1 MGLLIELVPLC
12 AVDVVLAEPLVIGKG
27 PSGLRLIYEVVEA
40 TVKGVRLI
48 GQLSGRAS
56 ADWVT
61 VEGTTGLVD
70 VRMTLATHDG
80 ANILVQYRGR
90 MDLTNGPGSSPI
102 YVAPLFETGDARYE
116 WLNRIQAVGKGDLKG
131 NRISYEFFE
140 VR

>member
-1 MGLLIELVPLC
+1 MAVLIELVPLC
-12 AVDVVLAEPLVIGKG
+12 VVEVVLAEPLVIGKG
-27 PSGLRLIYEVVEA
+27 PSGLRLIYEVIDA
-40 TVKGVRLI
+40 TVRGDRLV

-61 VEGTTGLVD
+61 VEGSTGSVD
-70 VRMTLATHDG
+70 VRMTIATHDE

-116 WLNRIQAVGKGDLKG
+116 WLNRIQAVGKGDFKG
-131 NRISYEFFE
+131 DRISYEFFE